1 MKIPRKWLIRGGL
14 ALGAVAVLTMFLR
27 PDPIA
32 VEVATAEMRPLD
44 VTIDED
50 GRTRAVDRYVV
61 TAPVAGRLER
71 IGIREGDCI
80 AAGDIL
86 ARLEPLPLD
95 ASTREQ
101 LEARLSAARARQR
114 AAAATFERARSARE
128 QARRELERRRSL
140 ANEGAIATEHVEQ
153 YALALETREEEL
165 RSAEAANSA
174 AAADVDAVQASL
186 LAERGPNAAIAVR
199 APAAGTALRIPERSG
214 RIVQAGETLLE
225 IGDPAALEV
234 IVDVLTTDAVRIRPG
249 MPATLEGW
257 GGSAAIP
264 ARVRIIEP
272 SAFTHTSA
280 LGVDEQRVNVILD
293 LEERP
298 ESLGDGYRVEAS
310 ILIWAAENVL
320 TVPSS
325 ALFRAGSGWQ
335 LFVMEE
341 GRAQLRDVVL
351 GERSGV
357 TAQITQ
363 GVSEGELVLQF
374 PSDEIRDGI
383 RVEAAPET

>member
-14 ALGAVAVLTMFLR
+14 ALGVVAVLALTLR

-32 VEVATAEMRPLD
+32 VEVATAEMRALD

-71 IGIREGDCI
+71 ITIREGDCI
-80 AAGDIL
+80 GAGDII
-86 ARLEPLPLD
+86 ARIEPLPLD

-114 AAAATFERARSARE
+114 AAGATFERARSARD

-140 ANEGAIATEHVEQ
+140 ANEGAIATEQVEQ

-199 APAAGTALRIPERSG
+199 APAEGTALRIPERSG

-225 IGDPAALEV
+225 IGDPAALEI

-249 MPATLEGW
+249 MPATLDGW
-257 GGSAAIP
+257 GGSTAIP

-325 ALFRAGSGWQ
+325 ALFRTGSGWQ
-335 LFVMEE
+335 LFVMEG
-341 GRAQLRDVVL
+341 GRAQLRDVVI

-363 GVSEGELVLQF
+363 GLSEGELVLEF
-374 PSDEIRDGI
+374 PSDEIHDGI
-383 RVEAAPET
+383 RVEAVAT

>member
-14 ALGAVAVLTMFLR
+14 ALGVVAVLALALR

-44 VTIDED
+44 VTVDED

-71 IGIREGDCI
+71 ITIREGDCI
-80 AAGDIL
+80 GAGDMI
-86 ARLEPLPLD
+86 ARIEPLPLD

-114 AAAATFERARSARE
+114 AAAATFERARSARD

-140 ANEGAIATEHVEQ
+140 ANEGAIATEQVEQ

-199 APAAGTALRIPERSG
+199 APAEGTALRIPERSG

-225 IGDPAALEV
+225 IGDPAALEI

-257 GGSAAIP
+257 GGSTAIP

-325 ALFRAGSGWQ
+325 ALFRTGSGWQ
-335 LFVMEE
+335 LFVMED
-341 GRAQLRDVVL
+341 GRAQLRDVVI

-363 GVSEGELVLQF
+363 GLSEGELVLEF

-383 RVEAAPET
+383 RVEAAAT